1 MVEEK
6 IYIIYIMVNPWVEFV
21 KQYAK
26 ENDISYSHAL
36 KEAGSAYRSR
46 KKRGKSTLRGKGLG
60 DLPDVLQK
68 KIVDHMDNKSIGNFS
83 NTGKEFN
90 RNEDIQ
96 KDLKRR
102 LKAEYD
108 SLILE
113 AEEIKRTRQFDRRMA
128 VVADRLETMKNNSLL
143 SIPERRKA
151 EDLVDFFDTALHAQ
165 AVRDYNSRRN
175 SAPRTNTPWY
185 QRLLGRR

>member
-1 MVEEK
+1 
-6 IYIIYIMVNPWVEFV
+6 MVNPWVEFE

-60 DLPDVLQK
+60 DLPNELQK
-68 KIVDHMDNKSIGNFS
+68 NIVDHMDNKSIGNIS

-96 KDLKRR
+96 NNLKRR

-113 AEEIKRTRQFDRRMA
+113 AEEIKSTGQFDRRMA
-128 VVADRLETMKNNSLL
+128 VVADRLETMQNNSLL

-151 EDLVDFFDTALHAQ
+151 EDLVDFFDTALRAQ

>member
-1 MVEEK
+1 
-6 IYIIYIMVNPWVEFV
+6 MVNPWVEFV

-60 DLPDVLQK
+60 DLPNELQK

>member
-1 MVEEK
+1 M
-6 IYIIYIMVNPWVEFV
+6 
-21 KQYAK
+21 
-26 ENDISYSHAL
+26 
-36 KEAGSAYRSR
+36 
-46 KKRGKSTLRGKGLG
+46 RGKGLG

-68 KIVDHMDNKSIGNFS
+68 KIVDNLDDKSLGSFS
-83 NTGKEFN
+83 NTGREFN
-90 RNEDIQ
+90 RNEVIQ
-96 KDLKRR
+96 KDLKSR

-108 SLILE
+108 SLIAE
-113 AEEIKRTRQFDRRMA
+113 AEEIKRTRQFDRTMA
-128 VVADRLETMKNNSLL
+128 VVADRLETMKNNTLL
-143 SIPERRKA
+143 STAQRSKA

>member
-1 MVEEK
+1 
-6 IYIIYIMVNPWVEFV
+6 MVNEWVEFA

-26 ENDISYSHAL
+26 KNNISYSHAL

-60 DLPDVLQK
+60 DLPNELQK
-68 KIVDHMDNKSIGNFS
+68 NIVDHMDNKSIGNIS

-96 KDLKRR
+96 NDLKRR

-108 SLILE
+108 RLIAD
-113 AEEIKRTRQFDRRMA
+113 AEEIKSTGQFDRRMA
-128 VVADRLETMKNNSLL
+128 VVANRLETMQNNSLL
-143 SIPERRKA
+143 STAQRRKA
-151 EDLVDFFDTALHAQ
+151 EDLSDYFDTALHAQ
-165 AVRDYNSRRN
+165 AVREYYSRRN
-175 SAPRTNTPWY
+175 SAPQRNTPWY
-185 QRLLGRR
+185 QRLFG